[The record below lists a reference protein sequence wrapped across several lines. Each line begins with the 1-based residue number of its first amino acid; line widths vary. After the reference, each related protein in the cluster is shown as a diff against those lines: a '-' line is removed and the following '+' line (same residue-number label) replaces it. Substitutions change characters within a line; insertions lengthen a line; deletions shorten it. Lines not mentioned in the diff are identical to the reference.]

1 MLRFTNSME
10 QALIGRFGELAPNR
24 ILREIVEKPGE
35 YKDYTFI
42 VLGRPGPTGKTW
54 LTNGLKEYGF
64 TAFEVSEAV
73 GCFVEYLDNKNHI
86 IENHIS
92 KSITIILND
101 RLNWEG
107 K

>member
-1 MLRFTNSME
+1 MLRFINSME
-10 QALIGRFGELAPNR
+10 QAIIGRFGELAPNR
-24 ILREIVEKPGE
+24 ILREIVEKPGQ
-35 YKDYTFI
+35 YKEYTFI

-54 LTNGLKEYGF
+54 LTTGLQIEGF
-64 TAFEVSEAV
+64 NAFEISEAV

-92 KSITIILND
+92 KSITIILNQ
-101 RLNWEG
+101 RL